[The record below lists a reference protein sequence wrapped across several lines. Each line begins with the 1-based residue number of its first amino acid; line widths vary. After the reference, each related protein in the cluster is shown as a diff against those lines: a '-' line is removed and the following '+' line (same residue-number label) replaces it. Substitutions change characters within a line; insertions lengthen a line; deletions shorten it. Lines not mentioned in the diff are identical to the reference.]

1 MVRNSPCNAPRDAYL
16 QAQKCVHTGRVSQ
29 RDEINK
35 DKGSRAGE
43 STGRDNV
50 QLYLGI
56 MSGYVSYDLHGARE
70 TKRWNRPR

>member
-1 MVRNSPCNAPRDAYL
+1 MCAHGA
-16 QAQKCVHTGRVSQ
+16 VSQ

-70 TKRWNRPR
+70 TKRRNRPR